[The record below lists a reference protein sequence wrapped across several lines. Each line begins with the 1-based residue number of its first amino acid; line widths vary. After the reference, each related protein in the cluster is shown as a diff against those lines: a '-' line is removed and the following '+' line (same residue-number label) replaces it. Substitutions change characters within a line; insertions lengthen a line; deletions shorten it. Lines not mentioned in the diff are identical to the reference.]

1 MNACTVMKLRGNY
14 ARMFNEVYF
23 FWSFF
28 KNLKIGFLAN
38 FFNFF
43 LKNGG
48 VFLWTHVQSWNCG
61 EIMRGCL
68 MKIFFLVVFQK
79 SQNWIFGEFFYQ
91 SLVKD
96 EIITQEISCKTR
108 FRFLYKIYLVER
120 EALIFPLSR

>member
-14 ARMFNEVYF
+14 ARMFNEDF
-23 FWSFF
+23 
-28 KNLKIGFLAN
+28 
-38 FFNFF
+38 
-43 LKNGG
+43 
-48 VFLWTHVQSWNCG
+48 
-61 EIMRGCL
+61 
-68 MKIFFLVVFQK
+68 FFLVVFQK